1 MDHYN
6 YQQESLRVKQN
17 SLGEAIS
24 QITLGTNCA
33 QENILR
39 LEFMPAA
46 TRKLKEQGS
55 VSSLKPLEREALTI
69 PSLLPSEID
78 FKLLG
83 SRIARD

>member
-55 VSSLKPLEREALTI
+55 VSSLEALTI